1 MYENKIDKVKQR
13 GQERRT
19 KTKVKGRKRLERR
32 RGCENRALPTPSARP
47 RALSNVSF
55 RSAWMSYISNFH
67 ARSFSFFPSAR
78 RFPLKRSSDRYPASS
93 HVQRKQSTYLCVS
106 ADAPL
111 NANSSCRPLYNL
123 QNEIVTNTVSVAT
136 VSLTMKAS
144 RHPIVP
150 VARTLGA
157 FRLLTTM
164 ILYTY
169 AMYRMCAIKRL

>member
-13 GQERRT
+13 GHERRT

-67 ARSFSFFPSAR
+67 ARSFFPSAC
-78 RFPLKRSSDRYPASS
+78 RFPLKRSSNRYPASS

-144 RHPIVP
+144 RDPIVP
-150 VARTLGA
+150 VARTLDA